1 MPAGVTWG
9 RYLRFACAAYITMMA
24 GSQTVHYYYRP
35 LDDLQDLVKVHKE
48 RLLQEHLMVINAKEE
63 LHKSMQDQNS

>member
-35 LDDLQDLVKVHKE
+35 LDDLEVLVKMHKE
-48 RLLQEHLMVINAKEE
+48 RLLREHLMVVSAKEE
-63 LHKSMQDQNS
+63 LQTSLQDQKT